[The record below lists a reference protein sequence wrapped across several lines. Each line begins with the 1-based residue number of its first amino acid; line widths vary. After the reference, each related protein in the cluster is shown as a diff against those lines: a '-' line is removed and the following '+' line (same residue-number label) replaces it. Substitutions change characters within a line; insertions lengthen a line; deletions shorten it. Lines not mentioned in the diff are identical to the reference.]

1 MRLARFLNMV
11 CGLAVGFSILATEAQ
26 AQYPERPIKL
36 IVPYAP
42 GGSVDAF
49 ARVLQPKF
57 EAQLGRP
64 VVIENLAGAGG
75 MIGIRT
81 LAKANPDG
89 YTIGLGIVSD
99 VVLAPL
105 TEAAAN
111 YSYKDLEA
119 VAPLGTSGLGIVA
132 KPDLGIKSIDDLIA
146 YARKHPGKLSYGS
159 TGAGSLPAIAMEDLK
174 RRTQTDL
181 QFVPYTSA
189 AKIAQDALGG
199 HIDIVASGLPALL
212 ELIKSNRLSGVGV
225 LSKDPDPG
233 NPDLQSAGA
242 VKELEGMDF
251 YFWTGLFA
259 PKGTSAAIVEKLN
272 GAFLAALRDPAIEV
286 RFKEFGVK
294 ISSAATPSEYA
305 RFVASSH
312 DAYAGLVAKN
322 PKTK

>member
-11 CGLAVGFSILATEAQ
+11 CGLAVGFSILATAAQ
-26 AQYPERPIKL
+26 AQYPERAIKL

-64 VVIENLAGAGG
+64 VVIENLPGAGG

-132 KPDLGIKSIDDLIA
+132 KPDLGINSINDLIA

-212 ELIKSNRLSGVGV
+212 ELIKSKKLSGVGV
-225 LSKDPDPG
+225 LSRDPDPG
-233 NPDLQSAGA
+233 NPELQSAGA
-242 VKELEGMDF
+242 VKELDGMDF

-259 PKGTSAAIVEKLN
+259 PKGTPMAIVEKLN
-272 GAFLAALRDPAIEV
+272 AAFLAALRDPTVEA
-286 RFKEFGVK
+286 RFMEFGVK
-294 ISSAATPSEYA
+294 LSPAATPAEYA
-305 RFVASSH
+305 RFVAASH
-312 DAYAGLVAKN
+312 DAYAGLVANN